1 VSVAGGPALA
11 GDDTIAAI
19 ATASGVG
26 GVGIVR
32 VSGPDAVRIA
42 AEVLGVAP
50 ASLDRSV
57 RVGWARDRA
66 GSRIDQVL
74 VFAMRAPAS
83 FTGEDVAELQG
94 HGGAH
99 NLRRLLDAVLDRGAR
114 VAEPGEFTRRAVAN
128 GKLDLLRAEALL
140 EVIHAGS
147 ERAWRLAQANLGG
160 RIGEVAQELEQRAMV
175 VLAEIEGRIDFP
187 EEGIEAQ
194 DAAWIAGELDALAA
208 RCGKLADGF
217 RHGRALSHGITV
229 ALVGPVNVGKSSLL
243 NALVGKERALVAAQP
258 GTTRDYLEAS
268 DVWDGVAVTII
279 DTAGTR
285 STSDAIEARGIELG
299 EQRVASADVVV
310 VVNDNASAWDDGGRY
325 PGRSLVVRSKADL
338 GARADGPHEALATS
352 AATGQGLDEL
362 KRRVLEIA
370 GVADRE
376 GSEDAFVT
384 TARQQATAAA
394 ARDGFA
400 AALAALRGR
409 QATEV
414 VALEVRQGLAALA
427 QLRGVEVGDRVLDE
441 VFARF
446 CIGK

>member
-1 VSVAGGPALA
+1 MLA

-19 ATASGVG
+19 ATAAGIG

-32 VSGPDAVRIA
+32 VSGPDAVRIVGDVIGLDA
-42 AEVLGVAP
+42 ALLG
-50 ASLDRSV
+50 RSV
-57 RVGWARDRA
+57 RVGWARDQD
-66 GSRIDQVL
+66 GTQIDQVIA
-74 VFAMRAPAS
+74 FAMRAPAS
-83 FTGEDVAELQG
+83 FTGEDVAELHG
-94 HGGAH
+94 HGGAL
-99 NLRRLLDAVLDRGAR
+99 NLRRLLDAVVARGAR

-160 RIGEVAQELEQRAMV
+160 RIGEVAQELEHQALG

-187 EEGIEAQ
+187 EEGIEAT
-194 DAAWIAGELDALAA
+194 DAAAIERELAALTA

-217 RHGRALSHGITV
+217 RHGRALSQGITV

-243 NALVGKERALVAAQP
+243 NALVGKERALVAAAP
-258 GTTRDYLEAS
+258 GTTRDYLEVA
-268 DVWDGVAVTII
+268 DIWEGVAVTIV

-285 STSDAIEARGIELG
+285 TTADAIEARGIELG

-310 VVNDNASAWDDGGRY
+310 VVNDNAHPWDDGARY
-325 PGRSLVVRSKADL
+325 PGRALVVRSKADL
-338 GARADGPHEALATS
+338 GGDTHGAVATS
-352 AATGQGLDEL
+352 ATTGAGLPLL
-362 KRRVLEIA
+362 KQRVLAIA

-384 TARQQATAAA
+384 TARQQVTAATA
-394 ARDGFA
+394 RDAFA
-400 AALAALRGR
+400 AAVTAWRGR
-409 QATEV
+409 QVSEV